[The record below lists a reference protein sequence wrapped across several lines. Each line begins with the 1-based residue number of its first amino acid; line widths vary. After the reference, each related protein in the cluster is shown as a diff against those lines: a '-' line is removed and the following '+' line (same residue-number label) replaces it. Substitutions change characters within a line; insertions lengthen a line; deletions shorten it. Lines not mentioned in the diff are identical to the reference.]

1 MLILFPVA
9 IRVLID
15 TAFLRGAKL
24 LIPLFEMFKVIKF
37 VNKDISLGMEEIL
50 LLARF
55 KKERE

>member
-9 IRVLID
+9 MRVLIE
-15 TAFLRGAKL
+15 TAFFRGAKL
-24 LIPLFEMFKVIKF
+24 LMPLLEMFKVIKF
-37 VNKDISLGMEEIL
+37 VNKDISFGIEEIL